1 MIENIFTNPGYNH
14 ITENILLRLD
24 FQSLRNCSL
33 VSKSL
38 YAFITGL
45 ESSKK
50 LKKSDM
56 DSIRKL
62 RLKNML
68 FHPNWRAMLDE
79 IYYEDNFYRR
89 RALIDLLGTYR
100 QETEKEFESSNALEI
115 TFITSGN
122 N

>member
-1 MIENIFTNPGYNH
+1 MIENIVTNSGYNH

-68 FHPNWRAMLDE
+68 FHPK
-79 IYYEDNFYRR
+79 
-89 RALIDLLGTYR
+89 R
-100 QETEKEFESSNALEI
+100 QSLSQASFD
-115 TFITSGN
+115 
-122 N
+122 